1 MGLFAGRQT
10 QRLKQRLGQ
19 LLGAVHVELVAH
31 LGVDALQNP
40 VQFRPQRVAKG
51 TDAIRVHRKADALHV
66 RQHSGQRQFHFVM
79 ERSLGLFVQL
89 CGQQFQKALQ
99 HARVR
104 VGLAVEFRRYIVF
117 GGQRCHRVAAG
128 GGVEQIRR
136 QLAVKL
142 HRRSHAPRLQRAAE
156 QRLCV
161 KGPHGG
167 GAVQQRGKAGILHR
181 VDLLPLHSVPAAVG
195 SLRHAA
201 ALLQHKGQGGGLHFG
216 QRRGGGGGGSIPQ
229 RPPLGEFVHL
239 QPGQKVRRRGGV
251 PLLPDIV
258 GGLSVDGRIGAD
270 GAQHEAQFRFVAVVR
285 QIFPLLGLDRLV
297 VKVVIHPLQAAEFLD
312 EGQRGLFPDA
322 RHAGDVVGGVPHQAF
337 HINELPGL
345 HAVFFKDGGGVHHQR
360 FLVGG
365 QQHGGGV
372 AHQLQAV
379 PVAGGQQRGAAR
391 RGVGGGQCA

>member
-1 MGLFAGRQT
+1 MGLFAGRQA

-40 VQFRPQRVAKG
+40 VQLRPQRIAESA
-51 TDAIRVHRKADALHV
+51 DAVRIHRKADALHV
-66 RQHSGQRQFHFVM
+66 RQHPGQRQFHLIV
-79 ERSLGLFVQL
+79 ERSLRLLVQL
-89 CGQQFQKALQ
+89 SGQQFQKTLQ
-99 HARVR
+99 HAGVR
-104 VGLAVEFRRYIVF
+104 VGLAVEFRRYIVL

-142 HRRSHAPRLQRAAE
+142 HRRSNAARLQRAAE

-167 GAVQQRGKAGILHR
+167 GAVQQRGQAGVFHR
-181 VDLLPLHSVPAAVG
+181 VDLLPLHGVPAAAG
-195 SLRHAA
+195 GLRHAA

-216 QRRGGGGGGSIPQ
+216 QRRGGGDGGSIPQ

-239 QPGQKVRRRGGV
+239 QPGQQVRRRGGV

-258 GGLSVDGRIGAD
+258 CRLGVDGRIGAD

-345 HAVFFKDGGGVHHQR
+345 HAVFFNDGGGVHHQR

-365 QQHGGGV
+365 QQHGGGI